1 MKLCRHETPYAHC
14 AECRPAAVE
23 KAARKLFTVKGRY
36 HSQIA
41 MCELGELLGYP
52 VVWPENV
59 KGHQGSADDV

>member
-1 MKLCRHETPYAHC
+1 MTPICKHEVEVKHC
-14 AECRPAAVE
+14 ADCLPAAAM

-52 VVWPENV
+52 VVWPNKKEQEV
-59 KGHQGSADDV
+59 E